1 MLGCLFEVVETLV
14 LTLVIFFVIQTFVA
28 QPYQVKQQSMEQ
40 TLEPEQYVL
49 VDKLTP
55 RFDAYDRGDIVVFN
69 PPPRR
74 GRADGTPFI
83 KRVIAIGG
91 DLVEIRDDG
100 LVYVN
105 GVRLDEPYLFEVDG
119 EPAADR
125 RPARPAALDRPC
137 RRALRDGRPSVE
149 LRRLARLRA
158 DLRGRRHRPG
168 VAPLLA
174 LQRLRRPPDADLSGA
189 GDRRAVNPL
198 LALVAVAVVGGGVV
212 AVSARD
218 ARIALL
224 GLVVALIASPLL
236 ADPAPGLLPLAA
248 RLVAAI
254 LAAELLWIT
263 LRATSTRTRG
273 SSLGWPV
280 EVLVAV
286 AAFLAGLGMSGIGV
300 ETAGPREAQAAG
312 LALAVLALNPVLF
325 ARDTFRLGVGV
336 VLLVVSAIVLRVALA
351 GTPAR
356 SSR

>member
-1 MLGCLFEVVETLV
+1 M
-14 LTLVIFFVIQTFVA
+14 
-28 QPYQVKQQSMEQ
+28 
-40 TLEPEQYVL
+40 
-49 VDKLTP
+49 
-55 RFDAYDRGDIVVFN
+55 
-69 PPPRR
+69 
-74 GRADGTPFI
+74 
-83 KRVIAIGG
+83 
-91 DLVEIRDDG
+91 
-100 LVYVN
+100 
-105 GVRLDEPYLFEVDG
+105 
-119 EPAADR
+119 
-125 RPARPAALDRPC
+125 
-137 RRALRDGRPSVE
+137 
-149 LRRLARLRA
+149 
-158 DLRGRRHRPG
+158 
-168 VAPLLA
+168 
-174 LQRLRRPPDADLSGA
+174 
-189 GDRRAVNPL
+189 NPL

-254 LAAELLWIT
+254 LAAELLWVT

-280 EVLVAV
+280 EVLVAA

-325 ARDTFRLGVGV
+325 ARDTFRIGVGV

-351 GTPAR
+351 GTPGPLEQVITGGLVVGLGGALAVLCANAFEAGGEFELPER
-356 SSR
+356 RRPSVSTPGRVVR